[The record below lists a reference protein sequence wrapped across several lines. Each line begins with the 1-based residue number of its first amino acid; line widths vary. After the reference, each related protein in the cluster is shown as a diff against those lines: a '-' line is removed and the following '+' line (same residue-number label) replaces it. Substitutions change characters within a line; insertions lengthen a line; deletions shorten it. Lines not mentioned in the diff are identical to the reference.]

1 MDILGGMSSSNGD
14 SKDYYLAFKT
24 ADQQF
29 FVNGKTPIDVKY
41 LQLDPATFKSGW
53 GRYAGEYQYQ
63 WDAKVGVAE
72 PKPADDWK
80 RAFSCVV
87 MPYGHDHALIWS
99 RFTYAESSAFN
110 KILSSFWNQMDAN
123 SDSLPVVEYL
133 GSKEIQV
140 GIGRSSELDFKYS
153 KFAPRFANFDIPPF
167 YDNDGDTNED
177 DGFKSPNDGLS
188 DLVNEKIGKNTDL
201 LTDDDI
207 SF

>member
-1 MDILGGMSSSNGD
+1 MDILGGMSNSSD
-14 SKDYYLAFKT
+14 SQQVYLAFKT

-29 FVNGKTPIDVKY
+29 FVNGKTPIEFKY

-63 WDAKVGVAE
+63 WDSKFGQAS
-72 PKPADDWK
+72 PKPAEDWK

-99 RFTYAESSAFN
+99 RFTFAESSAFN

-123 SDSLPVVEYL
+123 SDSLPVVEYK

-140 GIGRSSELDFKYS
+140 GIGRSSELDFKFS
-153 KFAPRFANFDIPPF
+153 KFAPRFDGFEIPPF
-167 YDNDGDTNED
+167 YDNDGDTSVD
-177 DGFKSPNDGLS
+177 DGFKSPNEGLA
-188 DLVNEKIGKNTDL
+188 DKVAEMVNQNE

-207 SF
+207 PF

>member
-1 MDILGGMSSSNGD
+1 MDILGGMSNSNGD

-29 FVNGKTPIDVKY
+29 FVNGKTPIEFKY

-63 WDAKVGVAE
+63 WDSKFGQAS
-72 PKPADDWK
+72 PKPSEDWK

-87 MPYGHDHALIWS
+87 MPYGHEHALIWS

-110 KILSSFWNQMDAN
+110 KILTGFWNQMDAN
-123 SDSLPVVEYL
+123 SGSLPVVEYL

-140 GIGRSSELDFKYS
+140 GIGRSSELDFKFS
-153 KFAPRFANFDIPPF
+153 KFAPRFDGFEIPPF
-167 YDNDGDTNED
+167 YDNDGDTLEY
-177 DGFKSPNDGLS
+177 DGFKSPNEGLADKVAEMVS
-188 DLVNEKIGKNTDL
+188 QNE

-207 SF
+207 PF

>member
-1 MDILGGMSSSNGD
+1 MDILGGMSNPNSESQQV
-14 SKDYYLAFKT
+14 YLAFKT
-24 ADQQF
+24 AQQKF
-29 FVNGKTPIDVKY
+29 FLNGDTEIELKF

-63 WDAKVGVAE
+63 WDAKFGVAE

-110 KILSSFWNQMDAN
+110 KILTGFWNQMDAN
-123 SDSLPVVEYL
+123 SNSLPVVEYL

-140 GIGRSSELDFKYS
+140 GIGRSSELDFKFS
-153 KFAPRFANFDIPPF
+153 KFAPRFDGFEIPPF
-167 YDNDGDTNED
+167 YDNDDGATVD
-177 DGFKSPNDGLS
+177 DGFKSPNDGLADKVAEMVS
-188 DLVNEKIGKNTDL
+188 QNE

-207 SF
+207 PF